1 MSNTTRLVLRCLVFP
16 AVITALVLSS
26 PATSSPV
33 HWAIRI
39 GLITLTW
46 SWAGWVF
53 WFNLDPERVARSRA
67 KADLKR
73 SLR

>member
-1 MSNTTRLVLRCLVFP
+1 MPNTVRLALRFFAVPAVVTLLVLG
-16 AVITALVLSS
+16 S

-39 GLITLTW
+39 GLITLIW
-46 SWAGWVF
+46 SWAGWAF
-53 WFNLDPERVARSRA
+53 WFNLDPQRVARARA
-67 KADLKR
+67 KAELKR